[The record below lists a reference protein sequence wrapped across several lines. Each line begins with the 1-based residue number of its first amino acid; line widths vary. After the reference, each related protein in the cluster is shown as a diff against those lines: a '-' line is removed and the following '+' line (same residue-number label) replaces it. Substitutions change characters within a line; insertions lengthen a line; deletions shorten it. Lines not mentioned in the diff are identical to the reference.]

1 MNAAPR
7 HGVPP
12 YDGRSGATS
21 CAVSVCASSVPEALK
36 LAAGFACSVHIG
48 MHECASGFMVEP
60 GVVLTCASWLKNRA
74 RETAFM
80 FTVPGVAAPFH
91 DGPDETRTCLTF
103 ASPYPPDVAIVLGTA
118 LARLYRLICKR
129 AKCPGNPAMS
139 GGAISCPAAHS
150 GDAGSNVAAVHRLA
164 VVHNPVRTACAHG
177 PVVSWCD
184 AEWGHRLPKPLA
196 DACRPSSVGAPVL
209 HVSSQGVRLVGLVTS
224 KGYSYVHRDCID
236 LLLKYVGV
244 QQVVAQ
250 LDRALT
256 LPSLTTD
263 QRAQMS
269 ERKQR
274 LVRALAKVKWPG
286 GADDEESEV
295 ASGPAGR
302 AHTASVQS
310 TQ

>member
-1 MNAAPR
+1 
-7 HGVPP
+7 
-12 YDGRSGATS
+12 
-21 CAVSVCASSVPEALK
+21 
-36 LAAGFACSVHIG
+36 
-48 MHECASGFMVEP
+48 MVEP

-103 ASPYPPDVAIVLGTA
+103 ASPYPADVAIVSGNT

-129 AKCPGNPAMS
+129 AKCPGNPAMR
-139 GGAISCPAAHS
+139 GGAISSRES
-150 GDAGSNVAAVHRLA
+150 GDAGSNVATVHRLA

-184 AEWGHRLPKPLA
+184 AEWEQRLPKPLA
-196 DACRPSSVGAPVL
+196 YACRPSSVGAPVL
-209 HVSSQGVRLVGLVTS
+209 HESSHGVRLVGLVTS

-269 ERKQR
+269 ERKHR
-274 LVRALAKVKWPG
+274 LVRALAKVKWPSG
-286 GADDEESEV
+286 TDDEESEV
-295 ASGPAGR
+295 ASGPAGH